1 MTQLICSQH
10 VSLPI
15 IVGLGLIDRISSTKA
30 SIAIEV
36 YSTIPFSIDNSMTMT
51 EQPSSSSSSTNAD
64 QVLQQALTA
73 YLQPLLKKHNS
84 NSLPSNSDQEGEEL
98 TYEDL
103 NASWK
108 AADAILKQHAFT
120 ASTVVVVR
128 N

>member
-1 MTQLICSQH
+1 MVES
-10 VSLPI
+10 SL
-15 IVGLGLIDRISSTKA
+15 
-30 SIAIEV
+30 
-36 YSTIPFSIDNSMTMT
+36 
-51 EQPSSSSSSTNAD
+51 NAD

-84 NSLPSNSDQEGEEL
+84 NSLPSNSNSDPEGEL

-108 AADAILKQHAFT
+108 AADAILKQHAST

-128 N
+128 TLT